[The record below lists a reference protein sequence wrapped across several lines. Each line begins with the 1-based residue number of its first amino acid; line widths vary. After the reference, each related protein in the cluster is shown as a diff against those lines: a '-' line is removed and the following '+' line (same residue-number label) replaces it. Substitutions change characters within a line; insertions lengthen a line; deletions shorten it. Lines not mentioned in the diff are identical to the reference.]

1 MSLIQGFEST
11 WMRFPA
17 TKWITQSYMYMCIYI
32 YTNIYIYIICIYIR
46 ICIHAYMYILYKYAV
61 YIYIYICTHT
71 HTYVYIHIYMKL
83 VCESTWQPQ
92 KMYANVACCLAPL
105 PRQARNFGPT
115 AKTLLQEGGYW
126 GISLQRDQTIHIVIP
141 QAMIDTLW

>member
-1 MSLIQGFEST
+1 MVTGYLGFKGPVVLDSEANKACV
-11 WMRFPA
+11 WVNMA
-17 TKWITQSYMYMCIYI
+17 T
-32 YTNIYIYIICIYIR
+32 
-46 ICIHAYMYILYKYAV
+46 
-61 YIYIYICTHT
+61 
-71 HTYVYIHIYMKL
+71 
-83 VCESTWQPQ
+83 Q

-115 AKTLLQEGGYW
+115 AKALLQEGGYW